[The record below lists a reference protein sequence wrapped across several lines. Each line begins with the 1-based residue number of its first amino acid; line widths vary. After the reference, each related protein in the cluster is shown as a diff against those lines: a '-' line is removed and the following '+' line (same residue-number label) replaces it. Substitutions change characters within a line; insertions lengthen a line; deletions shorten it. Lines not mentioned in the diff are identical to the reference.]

1 MSRRLARPAL
11 PAELGEFL
19 DGQRLLAKSN
29 DVIELLTVSEEG
41 WPHVALLSVGE
52 VLAASDTELR
62 LALWPESQTTANL
75 RRTSRATLTCVHA
88 GTGFYVELEAE
99 ALPGLVQE
107 LACFRCSVRGVLV
120 DRADYADLTGGMTF
134 SLKDP
139 ATVLPRW
146 SSVVAELRRLE

>member
-1 MSRRLARPAL
+1 MSRRLATPAL
-11 PAELGEFL
+11 PPELREFL
-19 DGQRLLAKSN
+19 NGQRLTAKSN

-52 VLAASDTELR
+52 VLAASDTEVR
-62 LALWPESQTTANL
+62 LALWPESQTTGNL
-75 RRTSRATLTCVHA
+75 RRTSRATLTCVQA

-99 ALPGLVQE
+99 AVPGFVQE
-107 LACFRCSVRGVLV
+107 LACFRCAVRGVLV

-139 ATVLPRW
+139 ASVLPRW
-146 SSVVAELRRLE
+146 SRVVAELRRLG